1 MENKKSY
8 RKALLIAVTLLLLL
22 VAGGALLIC
31 SRNRDSIQSTL
42 SRPKNDA
49 LAKPSWET
57 LAEAIASNVD
67 ISQLSEE
74 KKEKL
79 KKHLAEIFQSQGNL
93 DSKLSAI
100 NSCLEAFSIQ
110 PIDAKMLRK
119 VYSIA
124 SVKEIMNMLKK
135 MVEDLN
141 GDHEKF
147 DVNLE
152 RLEELMVE
160 YWVEFSDNDTL
171 AIKKHHLGNEKPSPV
186 LIKYYVGLYY
196 KDLLTAAITNI
207 KTSIR
212 TADIPDFQKK
222 TEFALWLSDRLPSC
236 KVLTSVPAFVNEI
249 IDDARQRFYCPE
261 NDDPFTASTNLATN
275 TYFNDFVAVCKRLIG
290 GRKHSDL
297 STLRELCKKDIMNP
311 LKTQA
316 HNLYLDHYFKRQVE
330 EWEHDANEPSTISLN
345 SLKCKE
351 FKSNIY
357 REVAGIVNASVPLKA
372 RALKMLETYNVVG
385 KAGNGLLMYWS
396 DLPVNDS
403 NEDAAIFD
411 KIKAGNRAD
420 MDKLI
425 ADALEKIKREL
436 VSSNGDLKDV
446 FESNYYVLKS
456 FHSDPTTIPD
466 LSK

>member
-8 RKALLIAVTLLLLL
+8 RKALIIAVTLLLLL

-74 KKEKL
+74 RKEKL
-79 KKHLAEIFQSQGNL
+79 KKHLAEIFQSQGDL

-124 SVKEIMNMLKK
+124 SAKEIMNMLKK

-141 GDHEKF
+141 GELEKF

-160 YWVEFSDNDTL
+160 YWDVCRDDGTL

-196 KDLLTAAITNI
+196 KDLLTASMNNM

-222 TEFALWLSDRLPSC
+222 TEFALCLSDRLPSC

-261 NDDPFTASTNLATN
+261 NDDPFTATTNLATN
-275 TYFNDFVAVCKRLIG
+275 TYFKDFAAVCKRLIG
-290 GRKHSDL
+290 RRKHSDL
-297 STLRELCKKDIMNP
+297 STLRELCKKDIKDP
-311 LKTQA
+311 LKPQA
-316 HNLYLDHYFKRQVE
+316 HNLYLDHYFKRQLE
-330 EWEHDANEPSTISLN
+330 EWERDATDPLTIP
-345 SLKCKE
+345 LKCQV

-357 REVAGIVNASVPLKA
+357 REVADIVNVSVPLKA
-372 RALKMLETYNVVG
+372 RALKMLETYNFVG

-403 NEDAAIFD
+403 NEYAAIFD

-425 ADALEKIKREL
+425 TDALEKIKKEL
-436 VSSNGDLKDV
+436 VLELHDDDLKDV